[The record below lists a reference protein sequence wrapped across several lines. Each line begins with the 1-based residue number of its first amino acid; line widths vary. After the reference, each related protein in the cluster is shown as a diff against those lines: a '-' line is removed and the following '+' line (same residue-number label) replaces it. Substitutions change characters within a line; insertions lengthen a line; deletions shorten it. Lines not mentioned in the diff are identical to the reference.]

1 MDLSEFLLTEDDRLG
16 SISAPDFVKKTVTEP
31 DATSEATFPD
41 GQSKEP
47 LKLPIY
53 PELPRKSYLTG
64 HTDTVYLPAGHGFL
78 FRLDLPAGDNST
90 LDIMHGNKTIV
101 LK

>member
-1 MDLSEFLLTEDDRLG
+1 MDLSELPLTGDDGHG
-16 SISAPDFVKKTVTEP
+16 STPDFVKKTVTEP
-31 DATSEATFPD
+31 DATSVATFPD

-53 PELPRKSYLTG
+53 PELPKKSFLTG

-78 FRLDLPAGDNST
+78 FRLDLPVGDNSRF
-90 LDIMHGNKTIV
+90 DILHENKTIV
-101 LK
+101 L